1 MLNKLRKL
9 KEEKKGAVSIIMV
22 LFLLTL
28 LASFSLLFDMSF
40 TMFGLRDIQSK
51 IDAAGINA
59 LYSSIDLEYLRNEQ
73 MAIVNNGG
81 SISTSGVIKSGAY
94 TNTIR
99 NAYTAELNKIDYPGE
114 NPKVKRTNVSFEYS
128 DFGLGYNAASVSS
141 AKKRP
146 QIILES
152 IVSYDVPS
160 STLVDEVT
168 RRVTK
173 SVKSVHTGTDFQV
186 TIQDKGVDGK
196 KTVLVHS
203 LTRIVLK

>member
-94 TNTIR
+94 ANTIK

-114 NPKVKRTNVSFEYS
+114 NPKVKKTNVSFEYS

>member
-94 TNTIR
+94 TNTIK

-114 NPKVKRTNVSFEYS
+114 NPKVKKTNVSFEYS